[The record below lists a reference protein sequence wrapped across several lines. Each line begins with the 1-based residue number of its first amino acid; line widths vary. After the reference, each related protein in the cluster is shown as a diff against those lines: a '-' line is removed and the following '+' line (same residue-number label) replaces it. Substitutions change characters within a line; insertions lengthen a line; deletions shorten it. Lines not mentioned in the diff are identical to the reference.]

1 MHSYS
6 IDIDFRKKVLY
17 IEVALS
23 AALYWAFESFLTT
36 KDNGLINMLI
46 NIPEIETF
54 INILN
59 KFGLISGISV
69 SLLYAVISW
78 LYNNYIWK
86 IKFLNNIH
94 KIPNLN
100 GKWVGSLT
108 SSYNSTTI
116 PMELTIKQDWNNISF
131 KSEFPNTNSSSY
143 SNNCS
148 IEIQNHAGIIISLG
162 FTNNSSDIQQQIRQ
176 YDGYNILTLKED
188 GSISARY
195 FNNRGNGNHGT
206 FELQRQ

>member
-23 AALYWAFESFLTT
+23 AALYWTFESFLTT
-36 KDNGLINMLI
+36 KGNGLINMLI

-86 IKFLNNIH
+86 IKLINDIS
-94 KIPNLN
+94 PN
-100 GKWVGSLT
+100 
-108 SSYNSTTI
+108 Y
-116 PMELTIKQDWNNISF
+116 
-131 KSEFPNTNSSSY
+131 
-143 SNNCS
+143 
-148 IEIQNHAGIIISLG
+148 
-162 FTNNSSDIQQQIRQ
+162 R
-176 YDGYNILTLKED
+176 
-188 GSISARY
+188 
-195 FNNRGNGNHGT
+195 
-206 FELQRQ
+206 